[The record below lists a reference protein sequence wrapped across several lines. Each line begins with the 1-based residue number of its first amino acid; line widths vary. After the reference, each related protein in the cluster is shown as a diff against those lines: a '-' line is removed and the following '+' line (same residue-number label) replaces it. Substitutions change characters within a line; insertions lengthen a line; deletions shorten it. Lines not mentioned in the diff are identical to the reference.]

1 MACGLFLSPNIP
13 EIISPWLPLIEP
25 FPLESLSFQSRHAYP
40 FSHDY
45 DVDRF
50 SPLAKAAEAKAEAL
64 RYLCLDGS
72 ELMEACSMERFSA
85 LVELD
90 LLRMDAINIIGMRP
104 LLEHCSQLR
113 SLAMSLNDDHHT
125 DGEVEGLLEGNRDA
139 LPHLTSFKFLGYF
152 TSDEEI
158 KAFAKFLKR
167 KTALE
172 RLDFVNP
179 GGDSFWPD
187 ECDLDSAP
195 LLKILKHLPHLTVL
209 GCDIRTDRLTAKLL
223 AKLGRWIPQSVTAL
237 SLTVAATKCVAS
249 EQSWI
254 KFVSGSCS
262 GVCPLSFVKN

>member
-1 MACGLFLSPNIP
+1 M
-13 EIISPWLPLIEP
+13 
-25 FPLESLSFQSRHAYP
+25 
-40 FSHDY
+40 
-45 DVDRF
+45 
-50 SPLAKAAEAKAEAL
+50 
-64 RYLCLDGS
+64 
-72 ELMEACSMERFSA
+72 
-85 LVELD
+85 
-90 LLRMDAINIIGMRP
+90 
-104 LLEHCSQLR
+104 
-113 SLAMSLNDDHHT
+113 MSLNDDHHT

-152 TSDEEI
+152 TTDEEI

-195 LLKILKHLPHLTVL
+195 LLKILKHLPRLTVL

-223 AKLGRWIPQSVTAL
+223 TKLSRWIPQSITAL
-237 SLTVAATKCVAS
+237 SLTIAATKCVAS

-254 KFVSGSCS
+254 KFVSGSCPAMF
-262 GVCPLSFVKN
+262 PLPFAKKY